1 MSQIEYGDFEK
12 VDIRVGRILS
22 AEPLQ
27 GARKPAYKL
36 SIDFGELGTRQSSAQ
51 VTALYRPE
59 ELVGRHVVA
68 VTNFAPKRIAG
79 FKSEVLVLG
88 APNESGEVVLLSP
101 DQAVPLGG
109 RIF

>member
-1 MSQIEYGDFEK
+1 MSQIEYGDFDK

-88 APNESGEVVLLSP
+88 APDESGEVVLLSP
-101 DQAVPLGG
+101 DRTVPLGG

>member
-1 MSQIEYGDFEK
+1 MSQIEYGDFDK

-79 FKSEVLVLG
+79 FMSEVLVLG
-88 APNESGEVVLLSP
+88 APDESGEVVLLSP
-101 DQAVPLGG
+101 DRAVPLGG

>member
-1 MSQIEYGDFEK
+1 MSQIEYGDFDK

-79 FKSEVLVLG
+79 FMSEVLVLG

-101 DQAVPLGG
+101 DQAVPLGA

>member
-1 MSQIEYGDFEK
+1 MSQIEYADFDRVEM
-12 VDIRVGRILS
+12 RVGRILS

-36 SIDFGELGTRQSSAQ
+36 VVDFGEMGTRRSSAQ

-59 ELVGRHVVA
+59 ELVGKQVVA
-68 VTNFAPKRIAG
+68 VTNFPPKRIAG
-79 FKSEVLVLG
+79 FMSEVLVLG
-88 APNESGEVVLLSP
+88 APDERGEVVLLAP
-101 DQAVPLGG
+101 THDVPLGG

>member
-1 MSQIEYGDFEK
+1 MSQIEYGDFDK

-51 VTALYRPE
+51 VTTLYRPE

-68 VTNFAPKRIAG
+68 VTNFA
-79 FKSEVLVLG
+79 
-88 APNESGEVVLLSP
+88 
-101 DQAVPLGG
+101 
-109 RIF
+109 

>member
-1 MSQIEYGDFEK
+1 MSQIEYADFDRVEM
-12 VDIRVGRILS
+12 RVGRILA

-36 SIDFGELGTRQSSAQ
+36 EIDFGEMGTRRSSAQ

-59 ELVGRHVVA
+59 ELVGRLVVA
-68 VTNFAPKRIAG
+68 VTNFPPKRIAG
-79 FKSEVLVLG
+79 FMSEVLVLG
-88 APNESGEVVLLSP
+88 APDEAGEVVLLAP
-101 DQAVPLGG
+101 THDVPLGG